1 MIWGLR
7 TLEAHVREVEAREL
21 GEHGNVDR
29 DRAADAAVVREVEL
43 LERGRERGE
52 ELQRLVQRRA
62 CVRAIVGSQTWS
74 RMWWDISTD
83 RRGRSAASKVSSDL

>member
-1 MIWGLR
+1 MRDQLRARVFWGLR
-7 TLEAHVREVEAREL
+7 TLEAHFFEVEAREL
-21 GEHGNVDR
+21 GEHGDFDR
-29 DRAADAAVVREVEL
+29 DRAADAGVLREVEL

-74 RMWWDISTD
+74 RMW
-83 RRGRSAASKVSSDL
+83 